1 MESIVIIDSN
11 AKLHFFNF
19 STLFVCALPADDAVE
34 RTKLVYE
41 TSKGAEVCVFIDGSP
56 AEIWQQIK
64 TQREKLKP
72 KDV

>member
-11 AKLHFFNF
+11 AKLHFFNG
-19 STLFVCALPADDAVE
+19 STCFVCALPDEGVLE

-56 AEIWQQIK
+56 ADIWQQIK
-64 TQREKLKP
+64 TQVKAKNPSNE
-72 KDV
+72 